1 MSESRLESPSLAAP
15 AARPRVLSGIRPTG
29 AAFQLGNYL
38 GAVRHWAAMQD
49 EAECFFFLADL
60 HALTEVPDPE
70 RLRARTR
77 SSAAELLAMG
87 VDPARSAVFAQS
99 HLPQHA
105 ELAWVLG
112 CLTGFGEASRM
123 TQFKEKGASSS
134 SGATVGLFYYPV
146 LQAADILMYQ
156 ADSVPIGEDQ
166 RQHLEL
172 TRDLAQRFNARYGQT
187 FVVPGPYVGK
197 AGARIKDLQEPGRK
211 MSKTIGGAGTLW
223 VLDEP
228 KVLVKKV
235 RSAVTDTGREV
246 VFDVDAKPGISNL
259 MTILSEASGTPVD
272 DVQQRFAGAGYGD
285 FKAAVADA
293 VVELFA
299 PVRARYAELMSDPG
313 ELDRVLADGAARAG
327 EVAETTMAAVRDRI
341 GLLPPS
347 VRVPAPL

>member
-1 MSESRLESPSLAAP
+1 
-15 AARPRVLSGIRPTG
+15 VLSGIRPTG
-29 AAFQLGNYL
+29 SGFHLGNYL

-60 HALTEVPDPE
+60 HALTELPEPDQ
-70 RLRARTR
+70 LRSRTR
-77 SSAAELLAMG
+77 GSAAELLAMG

-99 HLPQHA
+99 HLPEHA

-123 TQFKEKGASSS
+123 TQFKEKGSHSS
-134 SGATVGLFYYPV
+134 SGASVGLFTYPV

-172 TRDLAQRFNARYGQT
+172 TRDLAQRFNARYGET
-187 FVVPGPYVGK
+187 FVVPGPYAGK
-197 AGARIKDLQEPGRK
+197 PGARIKDLQDPARK

-228 KVLVKKV
+228 KALTKKV

-246 VFDVDAKPGISNL
+246 VLDVEGKPGISNL
-259 MTILSEASGTPVD
+259 LTILAVATDTPVEQ
-272 DVQQRFAGAGYGD
+272 VQADFDGKGYGD
-285 FKAAVADA
+285 FKGAVAEA
-293 VVELFA
+293 VVALFA
-299 PVRARYAELMSDPG
+299 PVRERYTELMADPA
-313 ELDRVLADGAARAG
+313 ELDRVLAGGAARAR
-327 EVAETTMAAVRDRI
+327 EVAAATLAAVRDRI
-341 GLLPPS
+341 GLLA
-347 VRVPAPL
+347 PAGPAGRP